1 MIQANEPEDRGVEA
15 RLARL
20 EERLA
25 RIERTTV
32 PNDYIR
38 RSFDRVYQDMTDLHY
53 KIDSLAIEV
62 DGVKQ
67 SNQRLEQKIDDVST
81 EMNGKLDL
89 IIRRLTGMN
98 WGYVIT
104 SGRLCQRLSV
114 GEGGFDLDS
123 YNFSESM
130 LLREA
135 TPTHKPAPVNPY
147 QRICRWGF
155 DSIVKCPNHWH
166 IDSGFIHAEK

>member
-1 MIQANEPEDRGVEA
+1 MTQANDSPEDRPHQQEVEA

-20 EERLA
+20 EERLS

-67 SNQRLEQKIDDVST
+67 SNKRIEQKIEDFST
-81 EMNGKLDL
+81 ELNGKLDL
-89 IIRRLTGMN
+89 ILRRLTGMN
-98 WGYVIT
+98 
-104 SGRLCQRLSV
+104 
-114 GEGGFDLDS
+114 
-123 YNFSESM
+123 
-130 LLREA
+130 
-135 TPTHKPAPVNPY
+135 
-147 QRICRWGF
+147 
-155 DSIVKCPNHWH
+155 
-166 IDSGFIHAEK
+166 

>member
-1 MIQANEPEDRGVEA
+1 MRSLFRANFPRLSAKINVSQVFAHFCAMTQANEPNDSPEERRQQQGVDA

-20 EERLA
+20 EERLS

-62 DGVKQ
+62 DAVKQ
-67 SNQRLEQKIDDVST
+67 SNQRLEQKIDDAST

-89 IIRRLTGMN
+89 ILRRLTGM
-98 WGYVIT
+98 
-104 SGRLCQRLSV
+104 S
-114 GEGGFDLDS
+114 
-123 YNFSESM
+123 
-130 LLREA
+130 
-135 TPTHKPAPVNPY
+135 
-147 QRICRWGF
+147 
-155 DSIVKCPNHWH
+155 
-166 IDSGFIHAEK
+166 

>member
-1 MIQANEPEDRGVEA
+1 MTQANNSPEDRPHQRGVED

-20 EERLA
+20 EERLS

-67 SNQRLEQKIDDVST
+67 SNQRIEQKIEDVST
-81 EMNGKLDL
+81 ELNGKLDL
-89 IIRRLTGMN
+89 ILRRLTGMN
-98 WGYVIT
+98 
-104 SGRLCQRLSV
+104 
-114 GEGGFDLDS
+114 
-123 YNFSESM
+123 
-130 LLREA
+130 
-135 TPTHKPAPVNPY
+135 
-147 QRICRWGF
+147 
-155 DSIVKCPNHWH
+155 
-166 IDSGFIHAEK
+166 